1 MELTLYYAP
10 FTCAGVT
17 LSVLEE
23 SEIAYQLTAINL
35 QKGENY
41 GADYLGR
48 VPTGKV
54 PALEVDGRIL
64 TETPAIMTWLNA
76 TYPDKNIMPT
86 GATGLEQATLLSD
99 LCFCSGTVH
108 PIVTRIARAAF
119 LCETEDGA
127 ASVYALACKAM
138 ALPFARI
145 ESQLNPGPWWYG
157 DRFSAMDYY
166 INWIWQ
172 RVTSTPFDQTP
183 YPRFQQHAAMIGERP
198 AAKRVAQIVT
208 TTLAEMQRPAFHK

>member
-10 FTCAGVT
+10 FTCAGVS

-23 SEIAYQLTAINL
+23 SGISYQLKPINL

-41 GADYLGR
+41 GAQYLDR

-64 TETPAIMTWLNA
+64 TETPAIISWLNA
-76 TYPDKNIMPT
+76 THPDKRIMPSSAN
-86 GATGLEQATLLSD
+86 GFDQALLLSD

-127 ASVYALACKAM
+127 ASVYALACKAI
-138 ALPFARI
+138 ALQFARI
-145 ESQLNPGPWWYG
+145 ENRLDPGPWWYG

-172 RVTSTPFDQTP
+172 RVTSTPFDQAP
-183 YPRFQQHAAMIGERP
+183 YPRFRQHAAMIGERP
-198 AAKRVAQIVT
+198 AAKRVAQIVK
-208 TTLAEMQRPAFHK
+208 TTLAEMQGTANHK